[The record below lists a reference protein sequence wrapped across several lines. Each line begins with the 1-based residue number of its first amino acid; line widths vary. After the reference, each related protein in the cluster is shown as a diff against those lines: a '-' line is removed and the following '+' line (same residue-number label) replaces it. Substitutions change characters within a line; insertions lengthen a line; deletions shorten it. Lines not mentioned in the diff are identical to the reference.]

1 MSLWWQRPNK
11 EKQKQNN
18 NSNVFTITS
27 LFPIPPPTTIQ
38 ILLML
43 MLRTLRPSSSLFVII
58 GDRAFYLFCKI
69 GKCSVH
75 ILYSHHIHIYI
86 ESSNQTRPGPKIS
99 LTVVFISFY
108 QPHQRIYSHKI
119 KYIIYFLDA
128 NLQRIKNK
136 NKKKEIWTSQFLIT
150 MIVFVPNVRT

>member
-1 MSLWWQRPNK
+1 MCSL
-11 EKQKQNN
+11 
-18 NSNVFTITS
+18 S
-27 LFPIPPPTTIQ
+27 LAFFQSPPPTTIQ

-136 NKKKEIWTSQFLIT
+136 NKKKEI
-150 MIVFVPNVRT
+150 